1 MLHDGGVRKGNGSN
15 ITSNNLLELND
26 SVSKT
31 LHNILKQQLVLQMN
45 LENVID
51 LIRMTDNQRVS
62 IVSVDDKDLDKEC

>member
-1 MLHDGGVRKGNGSN
+1 MLHDGGARKRNGSN
-15 ITSNNLLELND
+15 ITGNDLLELND

-62 IVSVDDKDLDKEC
+62 IVSVDDKDLDKEF